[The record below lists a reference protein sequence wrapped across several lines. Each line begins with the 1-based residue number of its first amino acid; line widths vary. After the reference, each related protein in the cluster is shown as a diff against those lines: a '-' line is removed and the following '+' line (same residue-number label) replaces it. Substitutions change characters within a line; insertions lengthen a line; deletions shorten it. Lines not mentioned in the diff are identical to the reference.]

1 MSEGILL
8 SRFSFSDS
16 RNSPLNATSVA
27 PLQALLGLSVYTVS
41 LSIALCLYVSFVF
54 LLFLFLILCSAWPL
68 LVSLP
73 PPLLSGQSWFYC
85 WFEGIIYIQ
94 HCSFYLW
101 DSSLAHFHSL
111 FFYLFDVG
119 FVHSNKFILS
129 LIYASHYFDASLKGY
144 GMVLNFTYLFLSVFI
159 LVIVYFLKWFGIL
172 TYSILL
178 GGDVLVSAFCLSF
191 LLCKLASTLLVT
203 LKRYYNG
210 CFSYVLSC
218 ITTEIIESVGKL
230 EDAFVGS

>member
-1 MSEGILL
+1 M
-8 SRFSFSDS
+8 
-16 RNSPLNATSVA
+16 
-27 PLQALLGLSVYTVS
+27 
-41 LSIALCLYVSFVF
+41 
-54 LLFLFLILCSAWPL
+54 
-68 LVSLP
+68 
-73 PPLLSGQSWFYC
+73 
-85 WFEGIIYIQ
+85 
-94 HCSFYLW
+94 
-101 DSSLAHFHSL
+101 

-129 LIYASHYFDASLKGY
+129 LIYVSHYFDASLKGY